1 MHRTEKSH
9 ANVLAPMART
19 IFPPH
24 GLLLAA
30 HFTAIP
36 SLWAGRFQRC
46 HRAWGSN
53 VTSCPLRPK
62 FWAKSFQW
70 CLLKYAKVG
79 QSDAMMQNPYAWR
92 CMALTWLNN
101 TLQAPNETEKIREV
115 FHRHQWSPW
124 DPWASPTLELLE
136 RQRFWRVLSVLSRY
150 WVYWGGVQEFSFMRG
165 LAAWH
170 SLTCWQ
176 YLALSCTIVC
186 RYIAIVCVSCVIPVV
201 EGCCAFPII
210 SQEFQGRQVNQ
221 NCQLLDFSDTGPWL
235 ASHSEPG
242 SDSDRTTRSTAT
254 CRDNLI
260 RFPHSGS
267 PSLSA

>member
-79 QSDAMMQNPYAWR
+79 PSDAMMQNPYAWR

-176 YLALSCTIVC
+176 YLALSCTILHYCLQIYCHCLCILCDPSRWGVLC
-186 RYIAIVCVSCVIPVV
+186 IPNHQ
-201 EGCCAFPII
+201 PRI
-210 SQEFQGRQVNQ
+210 
-221 NCQLLDFSDTGPWL
+221 
-235 ASHSEPG
+235 
-242 SDSDRTTRSTAT
+242 
-254 CRDNLI
+254 
-260 RFPHSGS
+260 SGS
-267 PSLSA
+267 PSHPELPTVGFFGYRALIGKPLRTWKWQWQDHQIHCNL